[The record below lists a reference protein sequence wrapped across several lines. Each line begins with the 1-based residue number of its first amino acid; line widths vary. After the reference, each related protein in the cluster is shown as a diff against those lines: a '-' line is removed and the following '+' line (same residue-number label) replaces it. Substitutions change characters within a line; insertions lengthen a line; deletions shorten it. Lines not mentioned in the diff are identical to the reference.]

1 MESRPFSVSQQFY
14 LSLYWFA
21 LNYHWG
27 ALLMI
32 VIPAEV
38 LRFVPEAQKGAALGF
53 VLAFGAFVA
62 MVVQPVV
69 GAISDRTT
77 ARLGRRRPYIIAGTI
92 ANALGILAMAYSP
105 NLTFFTLSVL
115 FVQLTNNI
123 SGGAYQGLIP
133 DLVPEE
139 LRGTASGWMGL
150 QTMVG
155 TVAGATLAG
164 PLFEAGYRL
173 PFYWSIIAVL
183 MVSMILTVW
192 RVRETPLEKVQPFDW
207 AGFAAGFWISPRKY
221 PDFAWVFLTRA
232 LVLLG
237 FYTFLSYLTYYLKDV
252 MRLRD
257 FMTGASYV
265 NVAVMAGAT
274 ASTLFAGWASDRYG
288 RRSMVFISGILMG
301 VTGLAFILTHS
312 FAVVLAFGLVFGL
325 GYGAYTSVDWA
336 LATDVLPSNASAGKD
351 MGIWG
356 IAATLPQVVAP
367 GIAGGLLD
375 RFNLAAPNRGYTVI
389 FSLAVG
395 YFAAGSILVWK
406 IRSAR

>member
-38 LRFVPEAQKGAALGF
+38 LRFVPEARKGAALGF
-53 VLAFGAFVA
+53 VLALGALIA

-105 NLTFFTLSVL
+105 NLTVFTLSVL

-155 TVAGATLAG
+155 TVVGATLAG

-192 RVRETPLEKVQPFDW
+192 RVRETPLEEVKPFDW

-237 FYTFLSYLTYYLKDV
+237 FYTFLSYLAYYLKDV
-252 MRLRD
+252 IRLRD

-375 RFNLAAPNRGYTVI
+375 RFNLAAPNLGYTVI

-395 YFAAGSILVWK
+395 YFAVGSILVWK
-406 IRSAR
+406 IRRAR

>member
-53 VLAFGAFVA
+53 VLALGALIA

-105 NLTFFTLSVL
+105 NLTIFTLSVL

-133 DLVPEE
+133 DLVPEK

-155 TVAGATLAG
+155 TVVGATLAG

-192 RVRETPLEKVQPFDW
+192 RVRETPLEEVKPFDW

-252 MRLRD
+252 IRLRD

-375 RFNLAAPNRGYTVI
+375 RFNLAAPNLGYTVI

-395 YFAAGSILVWK
+395 YFAVGSILVWK
-406 IRSAR
+406 IRRAR

>member
-53 VLAFGAFVA
+53 VLALGALIA

-105 NLTFFTLSVL
+105 NLTVFTLSVL

-155 TVAGATLAG
+155 TVVGATLAG

-192 RVRETPLEKVQPFDW
+192 RVRETPLEEVKPFDW

-237 FYTFLSYLTYYLKDV
+237 FYTFLSYLAYYLKDV
-252 MRLRD
+252 IRLRD

-375 RFNLAAPNRGYTVI
+375 RFNLAAPNLGYTVI

-395 YFAAGSILVWK
+395 YFAVGSILVWK
-406 IRSAR
+406 IRRAR